1 VCGGRFDREKRDEER
16 QNGYERKWKTRA
28 GPLLSYT
35 AEESGE
41 ACKGKKKR
49 EKRGDHT
56 TYSRC
61 MEVGNAG
68 GLHLVE
74 LHRKESLPWA
84 GSACRM
90 HRNEQAYREG
100 MWYTG
105 KRMDHTKARAI
116 ADPIAAAQSA
126 RYPAGAEG
134 ILTSEGLRQ
143 ACGHVWRD
151 SNSIIMLGADILNSE
166 PVSYDDKQAL
176 MALRRHIAA
185 VGPRAFVE
193 DVLPKLGFGPGRD

>member
-1 VCGGRFDREKRDEER
+1 
-16 QNGYERKWKTRA
+16 
-28 GPLLSYT
+28 
-35 AEESGE
+35 
-41 ACKGKKKR
+41 
-49 EKRGDHT
+49 
-56 TYSRC
+56 
-61 MEVGNAG
+61 MEIGNAG

-84 GSACRM
+84 GSAC
-90 HRNEQAYREG
+90 QAYREG

-116 ADPIAAAQSA
+116 ADPIAAAQSHVDSA
-126 RYPAGAEG
+126 KAYSAGADG

-176 MALRRHIAA
+176 VALRRHIAA
-185 VGPRAFVE
+185 VGLRAFVE
-193 DVLPKLGFGPGRD
+193 DVLPKLGFGPSRD